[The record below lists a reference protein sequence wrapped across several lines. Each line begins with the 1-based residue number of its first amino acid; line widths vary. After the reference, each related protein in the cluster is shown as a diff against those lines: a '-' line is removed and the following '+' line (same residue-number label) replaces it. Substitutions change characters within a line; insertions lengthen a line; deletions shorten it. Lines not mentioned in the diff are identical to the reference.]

1 MQPTIKTLTPK
12 KLIGKKITM
21 SLADNKVVSLWQ
33 SFMPRRKEINN
44 TISTALY
51 SMQVY
56 DESFDFTKPTQE
68 FEKWAAMEVTTFDS
82 IPERMEPFELVGG
95 LYAVFFYKGLS
106 TDNSIFQYIFGEW
119 LVSSEYLLDHRPH
132 FEILGDKYKNN
143 DPDSEE
149 EIWIPVK
156 PKTVN

>member
-1 MQPTIKTLTPK
+1 MHPIIKTLTAK
-12 KLIGKKITM
+12 KLVGKKIIM

-44 TISTALY
+44 TVLTDLY

-56 DESFDFTKPTQE
+56 DELFDFTQPKQE
-68 FEKWAAMEVTTFDS
+68 FEKWAAMEVTNFDS
-82 IPERMEPFELVGG
+82 IPEGMETFDLVSG

-106 TDNSIFQYIFGEW
+106 TDTSIFQYIFGEW
-119 LVSSEYLLDHRPH
+119 IPSSEYLLDNRPH
-132 FEILGDKYKNN
+132 FEILGEKYKNH
-143 DPDSEE
+143 DPNSEE

-156 PKTVN
+156 PKVKT